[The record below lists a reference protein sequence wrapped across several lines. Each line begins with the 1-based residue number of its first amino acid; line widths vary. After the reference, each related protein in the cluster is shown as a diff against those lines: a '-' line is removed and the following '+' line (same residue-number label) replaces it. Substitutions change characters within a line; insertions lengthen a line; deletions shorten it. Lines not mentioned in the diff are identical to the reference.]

1 MMRSYIR
8 AAERLATLAGWVAG
22 LLLLAT
28 TSLIL
33 FEIAFREIAGHSTF
47 ITEEYSGYFMAA
59 MVYLAAGF
67 ALQKGEHIRV
77 GLVRERLS
85 PEGQRI
91 LDIIAGIF
99 GIVFSAL
106 LVYALFKQ
114 TSDAWHYGTRSFMP
128 SRTPMVYPYSAAF
141 LGSVV
146 LFLSF
151 IAFTFKAWL
160 GEEE

>member
-1 MMRSYIR
+1 MVRSFIR
-8 AAERLATLAGWVAG
+8 AAERLATLSGWVAG

-28 TSLIL
+28 TTLIL
-33 FEIAFREIAGHSTF
+33 FEIAYREFAGRSTF
-47 ITEEYSGYFMAA
+47 IAEEYSGYFMAA
-59 MVYLAAGF
+59 MVYLAAGY

-85 PEGQRI
+85 PAAQKKMD
-91 LDIIAGIF
+91 LIAGVLGVI
-99 GIVFSAL
+99 FSAL

-114 TSDAWHYGTRSFMP
+114 TADALHYGTRSFMP

-141 LGSVV
+141 VGSLV

-151 IAFTFKAWL
+151 VAFTLKVWL
-160 GEEE
+160 GEED

>member
-1 MMRSYIR
+1 MMRSFIR

-59 MVYLAAGF
+59 MVYLAAGY
-67 ALQKGEHIRV
+67 ALLKGEHIRV
-77 GLVRERLS
+77 GLVREKLS
-85 PEGQRI
+85 PEGKRV
-91 LDIIAGIF
+91 LDLIAGVF

-106 LVYALFKQ
+106 LVYALFRQ
-114 TSDAWHYGTRSFMP
+114 TYDAWTYGTRSFMP
-128 SRTPMVYPYSAAF
+128 SRTPMVYPYSSAF
-141 LGSVV
+141 IGSVV
-146 LFLSF
+146 LFISF
-151 IAFTFKAWL
+151 VAFTFKAWL

>member
-1 MMRSYIR
+1 MMRSFIR

-33 FEIAFREIAGHSTF
+33 FGIVYRKLGGNTLSIA
-47 ITEEYSGYFMAA
+47 EYSGYFMAA
-59 MVYLAAGF
+59 MVYLAAGYT
-67 ALQKGEHIRV
+67 LLKGEHIRV

-85 PEGQRI
+85 PASQRR
-91 LDIIAGIF
+91 LDLIAGVLGVI
-99 GIVFSAL
+99 FSAL

-114 TSDAWHYGTRSFMP
+114 TSDALHYGTRSFMP
-128 SRTPMVYPYSAAF
+128 SRTPMVYPYSTAF
-141 LGSVV
+141 IGSLV

-151 IAFTFKAWL
+151 LAFTFKVWL
-160 GEEE
+160 GEED

>member
-1 MMRSYIR
+1 MRSFVR
-8 AAERLATLAGWVAG
+8 AAERLATLSGWVAG

-33 FEIAFREIAGHSTF
+33 FEIIYREVAGHSTF
-47 ITEEYSGYFMAA
+47 IAEEYSGYFMAA

-85 PEGQRI
+85 ATAQKRM
-91 LDIIAGIF
+91 DIIAGF
-99 GIVFSAL
+99 LGIVFSAL
-106 LVYALFKQ
+106 LVYALFNQ

-141 LGSVV
+141 IGSVV

-151 IAFTFKAWL
+151 IAFTLKTWL
-160 GEEE
+160 REED